1 MVMSGSLTATQT
13 RLILPALC
21 WSRYRADF
29 YAVTADLSVTGL
41 RFRSS
46 VVPSQGEILSCSIR
60 HAGSMEAQVI
70 EGGKEQF
77 VTRVIRAEAPLPVIV
92 RRLLDLAAEQ
102 NGAEVPQ
109 RVHPRFVPASPD
121 ILVTMSCGTR
131 IPGRVLNVSASG
143 AAVRIDIRLEP
154 GTPITLGRTPATVAR
169 CFEDGIGAA
178 FLQPLPAKDLGPH
191 IRL

>member
-1 MVMSGSLTATQT
+1 MSEPLTATPT

-21 WSRYRADF
+21 WNRYRADF
-29 YAVTADLSVTGL
+29 YAVTADLSVAGL

-46 VVPSQGEILSCSIR
+46 VVPSRGETLSCSIR
-60 HAGSMEAQVI
+60 HAGSLEALVI

-77 VTRVIRAEAPLPVIV
+77 VTRVTRAEAPLSVIV

-131 IPGRVLNVSASG
+131 IPGRLINVSASG
-143 AAVRIDIRLEP
+143 AALRIDIPLET
-154 GTPITLGRTPATVAR
+154 GMRITIGRTPATVAR
-169 CFEDGIGAA
+169 RFEDGIGAA
-178 FLQPLPAKDLGPH
+178 FLQPLPAQELGPH
-191 IRL
+191 VVL